1 MKRLILVLTALL
13 TLLFPIAI
21 KNFDAGYIFA
31 FFCFMMVL
39 QLIWVKFMVPET
51 TGRSLEEIE
60 KILGTGWLSNSGL
73 RTKSSYKLKN
83 EDKNKLC
90 DINSFG
96 LGITKFCYHFLYR
109 CPKRQRFKLR
119 PLPKFGLVQ
128 PEESKPG

>member
-1 MKRLILVLTALL
+1 MMKRLILVLTALL

-60 KILGTGWLSNSGL
+60 KILGTG
-73 RTKSSYKLKN
+73 
-83 EDKNKLC
+83 
-90 DINSFG
+90 
-96 LGITKFCYHFLYR
+96 
-109 CPKRQRFKLR
+109 
-119 PLPKFGLVQ
+119 
-128 PEESKPG
+128 